1 MRQRT
6 ASLYYDISVDY
17 KNGRM
22 RLNTDNTRLDQH
34 TKDLS
39 RNINKKLKDNT
50 RNMGALKNDGRPG

>member
-6 ASLYYDISVDY
+6 GSLYYDISVDY

-22 RLNTDNTRLDQH
+22 RLNTDNNRLGQH

-39 RNINKKLKDNT
+39 RNINKKLRLNNNT
-50 RNMGALKNDGRPG
+50 RLDQKEKGS

>member
-6 ASLYYDISVDY
+6 TSLYYDISVDY

-34 TKDLS
+34 TKDL
-39 RNINKKLKDNT
+39 RWNKQLRLNNNT
-50 RNMGALKNDGRPG
+50 RLDQKTKGS

>member
-6 ASLYYDISVDY
+6 TSFYYDISVDY

-50 RNMGALKNDGRPG
+50 HNMGAPRNQ